1 MITIHEVGS
10 PVSQIATKSDRRQL
24 PTSTFVAV
32 AVILLSLSAW
42 TFMSNDKLIAC
53 RTATTMQNHDETL
66 GCVTFNATAYERQN
80 WLGGLLALASFGA
93 AGVPLA
99 RRMRTRLSEDRDEVV
114 RRLETERQLEV
125 ERELETK

>member
-1 MITIHEVGS
+1 MITTDEVGS
-10 PVSQIATKSDRRQL
+10 PVSQVATKPERRPL
-24 PTSTFVAV
+24 PTSTFVGLAI
-32 AVILLSLSAW
+32 ILLSLSAW

-53 RTATTMQNHDETL
+53 RTATTVQDNDETL

-80 WLGGLLALASFGA
+80 RLGGLLALAGFGT

-114 RRLETERQLEV
+114 RRLEAERRLEV
-125 ERELETK
+125 ERELKTK